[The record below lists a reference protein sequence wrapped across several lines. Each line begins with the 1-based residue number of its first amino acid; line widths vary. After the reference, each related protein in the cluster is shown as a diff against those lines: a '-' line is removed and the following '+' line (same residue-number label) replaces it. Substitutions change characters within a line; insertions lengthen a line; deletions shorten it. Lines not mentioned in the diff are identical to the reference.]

1 MENKI
6 KNITQKI
13 KRWIFGNDI
22 DLLKIKQ
29 MEKAGIIP
37 VF

>member
-1 MENKI
+1 MEKETT
-6 KNITQKI
+6 KQKI

-22 DLLKIKQ
+22 DLAKIKLL
-29 MEKAGIIP
+29 EENGIKP